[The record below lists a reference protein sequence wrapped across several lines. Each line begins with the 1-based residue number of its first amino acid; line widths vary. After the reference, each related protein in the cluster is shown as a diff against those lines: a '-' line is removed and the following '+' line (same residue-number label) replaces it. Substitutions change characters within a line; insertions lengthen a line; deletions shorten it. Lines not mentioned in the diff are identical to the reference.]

1 MILLADKQSQQHQDP
16 IRPSRRITE
25 LLIMIEGKVGRV
37 LDLSVWD
44 SVFKGELQ
52 AYLRQ
57 LEGRLFS
64 LGGGWT
70 EKEAK

>member
-1 MILLADKQSQQHQDP
+1 
-16 IRPSRRITE
+16 
-25 LLIMIEGKVGRV
+25 MIEGKVGRV

-64 LGGGWT
+64 LRGGWT